1 MNIKKRNEKI
11 NSLEEYICNNLNL
24 KDISELD
31 ARKNFTINANI
42 VEDIKVL
49 LEAHKNNGKIYVVG
63 DYDVDGIMSLSELE
77 MIFVSLKITNYVM
90 RTPKRITEGYGLSR
104 AIVNEI
110 LADKDISLV
119 ILADNG
125 ITAIDA
131 VKEFRDNDI
140 DVVII
145 DHHLRSKDGIVPNA
159 NVILNPM
166 AFGDNNANFHNYCTA
181 GLVFKLAE
189 SLNIDSKFLK
199 IINSFAAIGTI
210 ADSVP
215 LKLDNRNIVKS
226 GLATLTSKEGRTTG
240 LYALLEKF
248 WCLYRCDEDDIG
260 YKIGPCINA
269 AGRLFDNGAKDV
281 YEALKYSSNNI
292 DEARKAIE
300 KLFEINNERKGI
312 ISEQM
317 PLILNH
323 IEREQLNKLPI
334 IIVKSSAPEGV
345 LGILSGQ
352 ITERFNKPSFVLG
365 QTPEGYL
372 KGSGRSAKDSV
383 HIKKLLDSCSDL
395 LIKYGGHECAGG
407 VSLKEENFNRFYE
420 KAIEF
425 SRPFVS
431 EENDVLFYDFEI
443 DASEVKNWA
452 ENIIKYKPFGEENPL
467 PIFYVRNFTCSKD
480 AELLGENKKT
490 IKFTD
495 VNNIAAL
502 NFNVSSEIIKN
513 QVCLNKTYSFIGTI
527 NKNIIGKDTITYQ
540 ILFSYMKEEEKA
552 VSEEAR
558 NRADKLN
565 DLLASLGI

>member
-1 MNIKKRNEKI
+1 MRIKKRNEQI
-11 NSLEEYICNNLNL
+11 NSLEEYICHNLNL

-31 ARKNFTINANI
+31 ARKNFSINSNI
-42 VEDIKVL
+42 VENIKAL
-49 LEAHKNNGKIYVVG
+49 LDAHKNGKIYVVG
-63 DYDVDGIMSLSELE
+63 DYDVDGVMSLSEIE
-77 MIFVSLKITNYVM
+77 MLFISLGISNYTM

-110 LADKDISLV
+110 LADKEISLV

-125 ITAIDA
+125 ITAIDS
-131 VKEFRDNDI
+131 VKEFRDNNI
-140 DVVII
+140 DVIII
-145 DHHLRSKDGIVPNA
+145 DHHLRSKDGSVPNA
-159 NVILNPM
+159 NIILNPM
-166 AFGDNNANFHNYCTA
+166 AFGDKNADFHNYCTA

-189 SLNIDSKFLK
+189 ALNVEPKFLK

-269 AGRLFDNGAKDV
+269 AGRLFDDGAKDV
-281 YEALKYSSNNI
+281 YKALKYSSNNI
-292 DEARKAIE
+292 DEARKSVE
-300 KLFEINNERKGI
+300 KLFEINNERKRI

-317 PLILNH
+317 PLIINY
-323 IEREQLNKLPI
+323 IEREKLDKLPI
-334 IIVKSSAPEGV
+334 IIIKSSAPEGV

-365 QTPEGYL
+365 KTPEGYL

-407 VSLKEENFNRFYE
+407 VSLEEQNFDKFYA
-420 KAIEF
+420 KAVEF
-425 SRPFVS
+425 SKPFIS
-431 EENDVLFYDFEI
+431 NEEDILYYDFEI

-452 ENIIKYKPFGEENPL
+452 ENIIKYKPFGEENPS
-467 PIFYVRNFTCSKD
+467 PVFYVRNFTCSKD

-502 NFNVSSEIIKN
+502 NFNIDSEILAN
-513 QVCLNKTYSFIGTI
+513 QACSNKTYSFIGTI
-527 NKNIIGKDTITYQ
+527 NKNIVGKDTVTYQ
-540 ILFSYMKEEEKA
+540 VLFSYMKDEITVTEEVK
-552 VSEEAR
+552 